1 MECYV
6 DFKKMNPLTM
16 DELAKV
22 KVGDKYYYC
31 NGNDELNTQ
40 LFDCHGKVH
49 ICKVLYE
56 AEVVAVN
63 KHNIVMLC
71 TPVIGS
77 IHGWPIGTEI
87 KSHIESMSKFDGCE
101 KAEQWLYR
109 TIEWVL
115 VEENDNI

>member
-1 MECYV
+1 MECYA
-6 DFKKMNPLTM
+6 DFKKMSALTM
-16 DELAKV
+16 NELDKV
-22 KVGDKYYYC
+22 KVGEKYYYC

-40 LFDCHGKVH
+40 LFDCHGKVR

-77 IHGWPIGTEI
+77 IYGWPIGTEI
-87 KSHIESMSKFDGCE
+87 KSHIESISKYDGCE

-115 VEENDNI
+115 VKGEEE